1 LNQPENIHLRD
12 VPLVKMSEEF
22 PIKRIHKSAITI
34 AIYVVRDVYFET
46 QMLTLF
52 RPGMAWIYRIK

>member
-1 LNQPENIHLRD
+1 
-12 VPLVKMSEEF
+12 MSEEF